1 MNKRNLIRH
10 GIRWTLAAGVTAVLV
25 LGALELGEREAEG
38 EAVAASGPAP
48 AHVEAIGNTGLSRVI
63 LTQRAAVR
71 LGLDTAVV
79 RARGAQVVV
88 PYSALL
94 YDENGKTWVYTRP
107 KRLTFVRAPVTVAM
121 IRRDDAIL
129 SAGPRAGTL
138 VATVGAAEL
147 LGAEFEVDH

>member
-1 MNKRNLIRH
+1 MDKRNLIRH
-10 GIRWTLAAGVTAVLV
+10 GIRWTLAAAATAVLV
-25 LGALELGEREAEG
+25 LGALELAEREAEG
-38 EAVAASGPAP
+38 EAVAAGPAP
-48 AHVEAIGNTGLSRVI
+48 ARVEPLGKTGLSRVI
-63 LTQRAAVR
+63 LTPRAAER
-71 LGLDTAVV
+71 LGLETALV
-79 RARGAQVVV
+79 RARGSQVLV

-129 SAGPRAGTL
+129 SAGPRAGTV